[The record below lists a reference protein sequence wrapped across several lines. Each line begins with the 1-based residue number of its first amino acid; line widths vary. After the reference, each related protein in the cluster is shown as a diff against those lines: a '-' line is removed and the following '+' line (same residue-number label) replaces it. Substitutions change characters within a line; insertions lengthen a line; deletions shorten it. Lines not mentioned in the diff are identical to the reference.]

1 MYNPYLN
8 VKLNQNLDPCTYT
21 NTNVYVKGLTWTNA
35 VTLNIVVLR
44 VSESDAAT
52 RRSRPITVNVP
63 LLPTQGQKERRNIQ
77 LQHDTGVDTDLF
89 TRFVF
94 LPSPATIASLATSKA
109 PTS

>member
-21 NTNVYVKGLTWTNA
+21 NANVYVKSLTWTNA

-63 LLPTQGQKERRNIQ
+63 LLPTQGQKERRNTIE
-77 LQHDTGVDTDLF
+77 
-89 TRFVF
+89 TRHKCRYRLVHQVCLSTVAGNNRVF
-94 LPSPATIASLATSKA
+94 SN
-109 PTS
+109 